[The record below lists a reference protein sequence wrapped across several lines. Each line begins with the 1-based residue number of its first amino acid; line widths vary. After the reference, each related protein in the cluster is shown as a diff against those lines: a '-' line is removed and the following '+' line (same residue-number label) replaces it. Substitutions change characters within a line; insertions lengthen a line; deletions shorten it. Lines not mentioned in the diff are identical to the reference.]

1 MSDTGT
7 FHFEGFSIVLAN
19 MRCDIHLDRFSSQFY
34 QAQFWLDNQIMTDME
49 PHMPHLT
56 GTFINLTRGQSA
68 ALAGSGL
75 VVAGVGPMGRYLHEG
90 KVMVNAATGKGPANI
105 PGVGYRFPLGAKLMP
120 TSRNLKYSNGRGAQW
135 VPITIA
141 AHKQEWVDEVKH
153 IAGGG

>member
-1 MSDTGT
+1 MSAKT

-19 MRCDIHLDRFSSQFY
+19 MRCEVHLDRFSGQFAR
-34 QAQFWLDNQIMTDME
+34 AQFWLDSQIMTDMV
-49 PHMPHLT
+49 PHMPFLT
-56 GTFINLTRGQSA
+56 GTFINLTRGASA
-68 ALAGSGL
+68 SLAGSGL

-105 PGVGYRFPLGAKLMP
+105 PGVGPRFTQGAKLMP
-120 TSRNLKYSNGRGAQW
+120 TSRNLKYSNSRGSQW

-141 AHKQEWVDEVKH
+141 QHKREWVKEVKH